1 MFAALY
7 HVHRITRQAFA
18 MRSVYVAHLLSEG
31 EMRLSLERA
40 DRSMSN
46 YFKFRFDEFKN
57 VDSQYLMNLL
67 VPGASATSYRV
78 KLLLVI
84 VVSTPAHRDGGTS
97 PTLMIL
103 RRGTTTCGS

>member
-1 MFAALY
+1 
-7 HVHRITRQAFA
+7 
-18 MRSVYVAHLLSEG
+18 
-31 EMRLSLERA
+31 MRLECGA
-40 DRSMSN
+40 IDRSMSN

-67 VPGASATSYRV
+67 VPGASYRV

-97 PTLMIL
+97 PTLVIL

>member
-18 MRSVYVAHLLSEG
+18 MRSVWLAHLLSEG

-46 YFKFRFDEFKN
+46 YFKFRFDELKKF
-57 VDSQYLMNLL
+57 DSQYLMNLL
-67 VPGASATSYRV
+67 VPGASYRV